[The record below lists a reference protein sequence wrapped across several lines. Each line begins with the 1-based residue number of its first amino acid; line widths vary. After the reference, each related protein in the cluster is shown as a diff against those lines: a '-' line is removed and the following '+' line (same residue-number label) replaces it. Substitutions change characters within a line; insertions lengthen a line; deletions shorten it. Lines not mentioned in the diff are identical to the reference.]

1 LGNIF
6 TQLYF
11 FYTEFS
17 LNKVAIYEKL
27 KELMISDFKLSA
39 DSISLEKCLYNDLQ
53 LDSLDMVDLTLSLS
67 DYTGEKIDPSLFKNA
82 STVQDLVNSVSPL
95 WKADL

>member
-1 LGNIF
+1 MG
-6 TQLYF
+6 
-11 FYTEFS
+11 FS
-17 LNKVAIYEKL
+17 LNKVAVYEKL

-53 LDSLDMVDLTLSLS
+53 LDSLDMVDLTISLS
-67 DYTGEKIDPSLFKNA
+67 DYTGKKIDPSLFKNA

-95 WKADL
+95 WKSDL